1 MRAAQAAVARGGRTA
16 PDPRRPG
23 LGRVEAAAV
32 VPSGVDTNRLIG
44 AVEVELR
51 YAVAELRSAAA
62 RPEAGDR
69 GLLYTLADRLEQT
82 AERLLEALQDGDG
95 MRPAGEDVTTR

>member
-1 MRAAQAAVARGGRTA
+1 M
-16 PDPRRPG
+16 
-23 LGRVEAAAV
+23 
-32 VPSGVDTNRLIG
+32 VPSGVDTHRLIG

-62 RPEAGDR
+62 RTEAADR

-82 AERLLEALQDGDG
+82 AERLLEALQDRDG
-95 MRPAGEDVTTR
+95 MRPAGEDVTT